1 MSYKATTCDLS
12 HPVIVSPAPYRV
24 SDTYSMVNTGDIVE
38 TMTDAGWDFM
48 SGTVRVTRKP
58 ERRASSAH
66 VLRFSHRDL
75 PTVNGN
81 LIEAVIL
88 NSHDSSTAFRMM
100 FGVFRLACANGLIV
114 SAATLADVRL
124 RHHGLTTGTVLEHAH
139 RMIEQAPAVA
149 DRLDRWSGIR
159 LCPERQ
165 QALARRAARLRWDD
179 AVFTDDLLTTRRP
192 EDRGD
197 DLWTVFNRAQESVL
211 RGGIAVT
218 RYVDNTLTRTRRATP
233 VRGAL
238 QQVRLNEQLWNLA
251 EEFATEA

>member
-1 MSYKATTCDLS
+1 MSYKAQTCDLT
-12 HPVIVSPAPYRV
+12 HPVVTSPTTYGV
-24 SDTYSMVNTGDIVE
+24 SD
-38 TMTDAGWDFM
+38 
-48 SGTVRVTRKP
+48 
-58 ERRASSAH
+58 
-66 VLRFSHRDL
+66 
-75 PTVNGN
+75 
-81 LIEAVIL
+81 
-88 NSHDSSTAFRMM
+88 
-100 FGVFRLACANGLIV
+100 
-114 SAATLADVRL
+114 
-124 RHHGLTTGTVLEHAH
+124 TVLEHAD

-149 DRLDRWSGIR
+149 DRLDRWSRIR

-165 QALARRAARLRWDD
+165 QALARRAALLRWDD
-179 AVFTDDLLTTRRP
+179 AVFTDDLLTTRRD